1 MIKSMLSNR
10 LYFMVFVIML
20 LWAVFGILT
29 NGLFLTPRNLFNL
42 SLQVSVV
49 GIMASGMVLLIVA
62 RQIDLSVGSQL
73 GLISVLGAMIQTQL
87 LDIDGTHT
95 WWIAIAMM
103 LVLGTTI
110 GAMQGFLV
118 GYGGIPSFIVT
129 LGGLMFF
136 RNLAFYV
143 NGGSTIS
150 PLNETFRLFGGG
162 ISGTIGPT
170 MSWILAILSTAVI
183 LFVFLKTR
191 RQRELHGIS
200 AQYESGSISL
210 LIMWILVIF
219 GFVWV
224 MNSYTLPR
232 TGEPAGIAIPF
243 LILVGGATIMTLI
256 ARNHVFGEHVYSYGG
271 NPEAAALSGINTKM
285 LVVKVFAIMGFL
297 SGLAAVVVSARLNS
311 AASITG
317 TNMELNVIAAAIIG
331 GTSLAGGIGTIVGA
345 VLGALIMQT
354 LENGM
359 ILLGVSTPF
368 QKMFLALVLVAAV
381 WVDPEYR
388 KKVTSNE

>member
-1 MIKSMLSNR
+1 
-10 LYFMVFVIML
+10 
-20 LWAVFGILT
+20 
-29 NGLFLTPRNLFNL
+29 
-42 SLQVSVV
+42 
-49 GIMASGMVLLIVA
+49 
-62 RQIDLSVGSQL
+62 
-73 GLISVLGAMIQTQL
+73 
-87 LDIDGTHT
+87 
-95 WWIAIAMM
+95 
-103 LVLGTTI
+103 
-110 GAMQGFLV
+110 
-118 GYGGIPSFIVT
+118 
-129 LGGLMFF
+129 
-136 RNLAFYV
+136 
-143 NGGSTIS
+143 
-150 PLNETFRLFGGG
+150 
-162 ISGTIGPT
+162 
-170 MSWILAILSTAVI
+170 
-183 LFVFLKTR
+183 
-191 RQRELHGIS
+191 
-200 AQYESGSISL
+200 
-210 LIMWILVIF
+210 
-219 GFVWV
+219 
-224 MNSYTLPR
+224 
-232 TGEPAGIAIPF
+232 
-243 LILVGGATIMTLI
+243 
-256 ARNHVFGEHVYSYGG
+256 VFGEHVYSYGG